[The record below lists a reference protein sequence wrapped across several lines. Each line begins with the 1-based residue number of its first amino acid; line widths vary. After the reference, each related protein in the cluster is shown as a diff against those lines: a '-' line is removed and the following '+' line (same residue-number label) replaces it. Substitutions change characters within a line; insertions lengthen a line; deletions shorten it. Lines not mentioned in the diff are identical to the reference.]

1 MYVFNMQIQCVD
13 HFIEVLSEELGTA
26 ELVVEHL
33 ISQILLALFDIVI
46 VEDVTIFPSGQSSH
60 QASYSL
66 QIYAQ
71 CADIF
76 TPSFAVHLDDL
87 ELTLEE
93 KICCVL
99 IELFGT
105 VHLEKI
111 TVSVK

>member
-1 MYVFNMQIQCVD
+1 MYVFNMHIQCVD

-26 ELVVEHL
+26 ELVVEDL
-33 ISQILLALFDIVI
+33 ISQVLLALFDTVI
-46 VEDVTIFPSGQSSH
+46 VEEVSIFPSGQSSH
-60 QASYSL
+60 QAYYL
-66 QIYAQ
+66 LHIYAQ

-76 TPSFAVHLDDL
+76 TPSFAAHLDDL
-87 ELTLEE
+87 ELTIEE

-111 TVSVK
+111 TISTE